1 VIRRHDTRF
10 VFSRFVALMLRL
22 AIACSVFWS
31 VYKILLTGVAGLART
46 FRGLRTLKPDW
57 AMEE

>member
-1 VIRRHDTRF
+1 
-10 VFSRFVALMLRL
+10 MLRL

-57 AMEE
+57 AMDE